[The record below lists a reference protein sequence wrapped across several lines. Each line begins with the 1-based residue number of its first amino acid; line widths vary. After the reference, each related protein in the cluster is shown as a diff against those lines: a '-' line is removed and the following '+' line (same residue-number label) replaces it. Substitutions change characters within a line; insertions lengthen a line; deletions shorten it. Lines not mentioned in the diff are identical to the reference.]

1 LLIEGRKGVNM
12 FAELL
17 LIGKLLDPL
26 SKRSTPKAVSPT
38 PAKVHT
44 KDSQATLG
52 GGTLNLLHPRAPV
65 TLRPDQIPE
74 RYYRRPKGL
83 D

>member
-1 LLIEGRKGVNM
+1 MLGELFLLGQ
-12 FAELL
+12 LL
-17 LIGKLLDPL
+17 FGTEVV
-26 SKRSTPKAVSPT
+26 RSTPPNGNSST
-38 PAKVHT
+38 PAKIHT

-52 GGTLNLLHPRAPV
+52 GGPLNLLHPRAPV
-65 TLRPDQIPE
+65 TLRPDQVAQ